1 MKNNKNKG
9 KALQIHV
16 KTTINMKFWTLT
28 VYSHEFCDRKRVQ
41 KTVKINEKTRKIKET
56 M

>member
-16 KTTINMKFWTLT
+16 KTINMKFGTLT
-28 VYSHEFCDRKRVQ
+28 VYIHTFCDRKRVQ
-41 KTVKINEKTRKIKET
+41 TTVKIKEKTRKLKET